1 MLINYVGAQVSIIS
15 ENLEKVMATLKCMF
29 YVEHTVGF
37 INFHFNEIF
46 GFLKLDG
53 ELPPQMEEF

>member
-1 MLINYVGAQVSIIS
+1 
-15 ENLEKVMATLKCMF
+15 MATLKCMF